1 MHDLVIRGGTV
12 VDGTGAPAREADL
25 AIDGDRIAAV
35 GTVHGP
41 AHETVEAKGR
51 LVTPGFVDVH
61 THYDGQATWDA
72 ELAPTTWHGVKTLV
86 MGNCG
91 VGFAPARPDAREWLI
106 GLMEGVEDIPGAA
119 LAAGIRW
126 DWESF
131 PEYLDAL
138 DRLPRMVDVGA
149 QVPHGALRAYVMG
162 ERGAANEPATAE
174 DVAAMER
181 LVRDALVAGAL
192 GFSTSRTN
200 GHRGVDGRPVPGT
213 FAREDE
219 LVGIGLAF
227 AAVGRGVFEVAQA
240 GVGGRTA
247 GDPRGAAE
255 AEVAWMARLSIA
267 MQRPVSFLLMQ
278 SDDEPEQW
286 RRLFALADEAAGQGA
301 ELVPQVAARPFGML
315 AGLQSRVNPF
325 AERPT
330 YRDLAAR
337 PLRERVERLRDPEVR
352 RRILAERPPGKAT
365 PGTLAALF
373 SPAMFARLFPLG
385 DPPDYEPPA
394 DASIAAIAA
403 RAGADPEAVLYDHML
418 DDDGRALL
426 FFPVLNYADGSAE
439 PIREMILHPR
449 SVLGLGDGG
458 AHCGI
463 LCDASMT
470 TFTLTHWVRDRRRGP
485 RIALEAAVR
494 ALTHDPAALYGLSDR
509 GVLRAGAKADVNVID
524 FDRLGLRPPEMAY
537 DLPGGARRVVQRTTG
552 YDATILS
559 GRVVSRDGAPTG
571 DRPGRLVRG

>member
-1 MHDLVIRGGTV
+1 
-12 VDGTGAPAREADL
+12 VDGAP
-25 AIDGDRIAAV
+25 
-35 GTVHGP
+35 
-41 AHETVEAKGR
+41 
-51 LVTPGFVDVH
+51 
-61 THYDGQATWDA
+61 
-72 ELAPTTWHGVKTLV
+72 
-86 MGNCG
+86 
-91 VGFAPARPDAREWLI
+91 
-106 GLMEGVEDIPGAA
+106 
-119 LAAGIRW
+119 
-126 DWESF
+126 
-131 PEYLDAL
+131 L
-138 DRLPRMVDVGA
+138 DR
-149 QVPHGALRAYVMG
+149 
-162 ERGAANEPATAE
+162 
-174 DVAAMER
+174 
-181 LVRDALVAGAL
+181 
-192 GFSTSRTN
+192 
-200 GHRGVDGRPVPGT
+200 
-213 FAREDE
+213 DE
-219 LVGIGLAF
+219 
-227 AAVGRGVFEVAQA
+227 
-240 GVGGRTA
+240 
-247 GDPRGAAE
+247 
-255 AEVAWMARLSIA
+255 
-267 MQRPVSFLLMQ
+267 RPVSFLLMQ

-330 YRDLAAR
+330 VSRAGRAAASGARRAPPRSRGPPSHPRGAAAR
-337 PLRERVERLRDPEVR
+337 EADAGHARGAVQSRDVR
-352 RRILAERPPGKAT
+352 APV
-365 PGTLAALF
+365 
-373 SPAMFARLFPLG
+373 PLG

-403 RAGADPEAVLYDHML
+403 RAGVDPEAVLYDHML

-470 TFTLTHWVRDRRRGP
+470 TFTLTHWVRDRRRGA

-494 ALTHDPAALYGLSDR
+494 ALTRDPAALYGLDDR
-509 GVLRAGAKADVNVID
+509 GVLRPGAKADVNVID
-524 FDRLGLRPPEMAY
+524 FDRLGLRLPEMAY

-571 DRPGRLVRG
+571 VRPGRLVRG